1 MPELPEVET
10 VKEGLRRSWVG
21 KVITKVELRRPNL
34 RFAFPEDFQLAIE
47 GNEVVDVRRRA
58 KYILVDLSNGLSWL
72 IHLGMTGRWSLDVN
86 EQEEKHDHVKI
97 VFSDGVSAVYNDV
110 RRFGIMDIVRGSSH
124 KLLDHLGP
132 EPLEEWDGKKL
143 MNSLEGKKSAIK
155 IAILDQKTVVG
166 VGNIYASEALYRAK
180 ISPHRPANRLSEPEC
195 ERLSKCIRSVLLEA
209 IKAGGSTLRD
219 FRSLEGNLGYFP
231 HYFKVYGKGS
241 MPCECGDSI
250 IQEKQ
255 AGRSTF
261 WCKTCQA

>member
-1 MPELPEVET
+1 MPELPDVET

-143 MNSLEGKKSAIK
+143 MNSLEGKKSAN
-155 IAILDQKTVVG
+155 LL
-166 VGNIYASEALYRAK
+166 SEA
-180 ISPHRPANRLSEPEC
+180 EC
-195 ERLSKCIRSVLLEA
+195 ESLSKCIRSVLIEA